1 MLALINSAN
10 QLYKCDKQLYDT
22 LVSEYYSEAM
32 LRDIADYNKYW
43 DTYEGP
49 IEEAVDNMNDTY
61 LKFNKQDFATS
72 LSAFLDLRI
81 LKFLRFLLC

>member
-32 LRDIADYNKYW
+32 LRDIANYNKYW

-61 LKFNKQDFATS
+61 LKFNKQEDGVNS
-72 LSAFLDLRI
+72 YGMMVDL
-81 LKFLRFLLC
+81 LLAYYAS

>member
-10 QLYKCDKQLYDT
+10 QLYKCDKQLYDR

-61 LKFNKQDFATS
+61 LKFNKQEDGVNS
-72 LSAFLDLRI
+72 YGMMVDL
-81 LKFLRFLLC
+81 LLAYYAS